1 MVRELLNPT
10 VYHSGSDHCLRRH
23 GLGPHRDRKAKDDTL
38 KHSGL
43 KAFEPGYIHID
54 VKYPPH
60 IANGHVKSVS
70 KQFKPIMAR
79 RSLTAFSGCAG
90 ATQHD
95 STRLIRFA

>member
-43 KAFEPGYIHID
+43 KAFEPGYIHIE
-54 VKYPPH
+54 
-60 IANGHVKSVS
+60 
-70 KQFKPIMAR
+70 
-79 RSLTAFSGCAG
+79 
-90 ATQHD
+90 
-95 STRLIRFA
+95 